1 MDSLSMYKT
10 HLNLL
15 NGILISDIE
24 EYPGF
29 LIVKS
34 YLNDNWYDSITI
46 TDPDILNW
54 ENLIS
59 KADHLNETGIDYAL
73 YFPSEFRDALES
85 PISSSFKRVGGDTY
99 LLLKKIPDL
108 EFPISKEIQIK
119 AVDTESFKD
128 YKDLIEEIHGN
139 EMGWPAATSFSDRM
153 FKVQES
159 NSSNEK
165 QVELFVAYI
174 NNRPVGY
181 CSTIS
186 SKELNITYLTA
197 SGVLSEFRGKG
208 IFSSIISSRLRSA
221 REQGIES
228 AYIITGQES
237 KSWYV
242 AKKLGYVEV
251 GNFEY
256 YLRNSS

>member
-1 MDSLSMYKT
+1 MYKT

-24 EYPGF
+24 EYPG
-29 LIVKS
+29 LLVVKS

-46 TDPDILNW
+46 TDTGMLNW
-54 ENLIS
+54 ETLRS
-59 KADHLNETGIDYAL
+59 KEEQLKASNIDYAL

-85 PISSSFKRVGGDTY
+85 QIRYSFKRVGGDTY
-99 LLLKKIPDL
+99 LLLKKIPAVV
-108 EFPISKEIQIK
+108 FPISKDIQIK
-119 AVDTESFKD
+119 AVNTESFKD
-128 YKDLIEEIHGN
+128 YKGLIEEIHGN
-139 EMGWPAATSFSDRM
+139 EMGWPAANRFSDRM
-153 FKVQES
+153 FKIKES

-174 NNRPVGY
+174 KNKPVGY

-208 IFSSIISSRLRSA
+208 IFSSIICSRLKSS

-242 AKKLGYVEV
+242 AKKLGYIEV

-256 YLRNSS
+256 YLRNSF